1 MTVKDA
7 TRAFCWQHVSSWCHD
22 LEITAADKRDP
33 PWILFPPAATWSC
46 LKTNY
51 SPPCEFKTFSA
62 KFQLPEHLKTKA
74 SLALACSCT
83 CRHTC
88 VTEDSVGEDLWEEVS
103 PVEENGTELKWWHCQ
118 RSSIDSLGMMVH
130 SGQILETKLC
140 KTKKLNFFLFVF
152 VVEYYLNS
160 NLQTATNYNIYDHY
174 HYLVSCI
181 VLSSHIYSSNNV
193 FNHIIY
199 YICHHVSGFKYFHC
213 SCFVLISA
221 VSMLML
227 AFGCRLVQ
235 HKITFSVRVCQERH
249 HHHHHLFLSF
259 SD

>member
-140 KTKKLNFFLFVF
+140 KTKKVNFFLFIF
-152 VVEYYLNS
+152 VVWV
-160 NLQTATNYNIYDHY
+160 NIIWTLTCKLPQITIFMTIITILFHALYCLHTFIHLIMCLITFY
-174 HYLVSCI
+174 IIFVIMFLVSNSFT
-181 VLSSHIYSSNNV
+181 VHALS
-193 FNHIIY
+193 
-199 YICHHVSGFKYFHC
+199 
-213 SCFVLISA
+213 
-221 VSMLML
+221 
-227 AFGCRLVQ
+227 
-235 HKITFSVRVCQERH
+235 
-249 HHHHHLFLSF
+249 
-259 SD
+259 